1 MIKAFTLGLI
11 MGAVIGA
18 AFGVLIMACVQAGK
32 DDDYMANKISHAKD
46 PDRVNKMKAMS
57 EVKLK
62 PCPFCGQIPNLYGQ
76 EVRDYANGEWAEQ
89 SRKEYWVQPRCLI
102 TCLIGD
108 MRVKAFGVIGGVRY
122 MSANAAIKA
131 WNTRYTDYPSEINE
145 NAPNSGENNSS
156 E

>member
-11 MGAVIGA
+11 MGAVIGTG
-18 AFGVLIMACVQAGK
+18 FGVLIMACVQAGK

-62 PCPFCGQIPNLYGQ
+62 PCPFCGDDNPFLHNCEYRQTLWTITCPKCKIEITVPVLRDFWSNSG
-76 EVRDYANGEWAEQ
+76 VRMGKEQ
-89 SRKEYWVQPRCLI
+89 SNENRLVE
-102 TCLIGD
+102 
-108 MRVKAFGVIGGVRY
+108 
-122 MSANAAIKA
+122 A
-131 WNTRYTDYPSEINE
+131 WNCRTPENPSRTSE
-145 NAPNSGENNSS
+145 NAPNSGGNNSG